1 VRLSHFATLVCVA
14 ASALHAQGPA
24 TRRAH
29 ELVALIDS
37 GSLSAIRAYADTAM
51 TTRAPAEAHRNFILG
66 QRDESRGLRWVDVKE
81 DSPQRATVVLQRAL
95 TGDLTALLVVVDSAP
110 PYRIVGIGL
119 RPPPSKAGTTAA
131 PRITSDA

>member
-37 GSLSAIRAYADTAM
+37 GSLSAIRAYAYAAM
-51 TTRAPAEAHRNFILG
+51 AKMRVARNRSNG
-66 QRDESRGLRWVDVKE
+66 EVVRVK
-81 DSPQRATVVLQRAL
+81 RVV
-95 TGDLTALLVVVDSAP
+95 
-110 PYRIVGIGL
+110 
-119 RPPPSKAGTTAA
+119 
-131 PRITSDA
+131 